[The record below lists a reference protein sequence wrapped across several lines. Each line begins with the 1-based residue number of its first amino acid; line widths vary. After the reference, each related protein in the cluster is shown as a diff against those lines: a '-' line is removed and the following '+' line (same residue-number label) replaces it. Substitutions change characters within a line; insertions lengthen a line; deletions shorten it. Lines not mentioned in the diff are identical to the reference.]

1 LQESWFIVPKNRL
14 KEMIAKGQP
23 AVGSWI
29 GLTDIS
35 AAEAMAGAG
44 FDWLLI
50 DTEHSPIGRET
61 LRNILIACNG
71 YPAVPVVRL
80 TSNSPDHF
88 KIALDLGAQGIV
100 VPFIQSG
107 ADAKHAVDYC
117 RYPPQGARGVGPF
130 RASNYYRQF
139 DEYVREA
146 NDEILL
152 VAQIES
158 LQGVKNLNSILSVG
172 GIDGIFIG
180 PSDLAASM
188 NAQGPSQHAEVEQVV
203 NQISSTAR
211 EVGVPFGL
219 PVWTPEEFANY
230 ASIGATLMTLGGDLR
245 FLMDRASDYLGQV
258 RALLPAEKL
267 LGSDPDPGADNA

>member
-1 LQESWFIVPKNRL
+1 
-14 KEMIAKGQP
+14 MIGKGQQ
-23 AVGSWI
+23 AVGSWM

-50 DTEHSPIGRET
+50 DTEHCPIGRDA
-61 LRNILIACNG
+61 LRNILVACKG
-71 YPAVPVVRL
+71 YPTVPVVRL

-100 VPFIQSG
+100 VPFIQSDE
-107 ADAKHAVDYC
+107 DAKHAVDYC
-117 RYPPQGARGVGPF
+117 RYPPVGERGVGPF

-146 NDEILL
+146 NNEILL

-158 LQGVKNLNSILSVG
+158 LEALRNLKSILSVE

-188 NAQGPSQHAEVEQVV
+188 NAQTQSRQAEVEDVIK
-203 NQISSTAR
+203 QIGSTAR
-211 EVGVPFGL
+211 DMGVPFGL
-219 PVWTPEEFANY
+219 PVWTPDQFADY
-230 ASIGATLMTLGGDLR
+230 AAIGATLITLGGDLR
-245 FLMDRASDYLGQV
+245 FLIDRAGEHLREVRQLLREETRFSASDT
-258 RALLPAEKL
+258 
-267 LGSDPDPGADNA
+267 

>member
-1 LQESWFIVPKNRL
+1 
-14 KEMIAKGQP
+14 MIGRGQP

-50 DTEHSPIGRET
+50 DTEHCPIGRDA
-61 LRNILIACNG
+61 LRNILVAFKG
-71 YPAVPVVRL
+71 YPTVPVVRL

-100 VPFIQSG
+100 VPFIQSDL
-107 ADAKHAVDYC
+107 DARHAIEYC
-117 RYPPQGARGVGPF
+117 RYPPLGERGVGPF
-130 RASNYYRQF
+130 RASDYYRQF
-139 DEYVREA
+139 DQYVREA

-158 LQGVKNLNSILSVG
+158 LQAVKNLNSILSVG
-172 GIDGIFIG
+172 GLDGIFIG

-188 NAQGPSQHAEVEQVV
+188 NAQSQSRHGEVEKVIG
-203 NQISSTAR
+203 QIAGGAR
-211 EVGVPFGL
+211 QMKVPFGL

-230 ASIGATLMTLGGDLR
+230 AAIGATLMTLGGDLR
-245 FLMDRASDYLGQV
+245 FLIDRAGEHLRGVRQLLRQETRFSASDI
-258 RALLPAEKL
+258 
-267 LGSDPDPGADNA
+267 